1 MDAIAQL
8 MDNVQEDCV
17 GFLYDG
23 MDNIVTELFTA
34 EDIGIL
40 AKFLFRHALTVKDIS
55 ELEQAIK
62 ILMPTFCCH

>member
-1 MDAIAQL
+1 MDAIGQL

-40 AKFLFRHALTVKDIS
+40 AQFLLDMH
-55 ELEQAIK
+55 
-62 ILMPTFCCH
+62 